1 MLADLGLVGE
11 DSDHV
16 EPQGFEVWLSG
27 VEVVFGYVAE
37 GVLLTE
43 GNGFQWVSEPGPAPQ
58 LDLHEDECVVLAH
71 YQVDLPA
78 PRSVVTRLRTSRA
91 QDQIAQ
97 REVFTPCPGGFILQ
111 SPTPA

>member
-1 MLADLGLVGE
+1 MYADLGLVGE

-37 GVLLTE
+37 GVLLTV

-58 LDLHEDECVVLAH
+58 LDLHED
-71 YQVDLPA
+71 D
-78 PRSVVTRLRTSRA
+78 RLGSNIQTLTTPELMFRA
-91 QDQIAQ
+91 LLTKDGAQ
-97 REVFTPCPGGFILQ
+97 RLELARP
-111 SPTPA
+111 